1 MIMIEFIGV
10 LKSLKIPTMNPDELA
25 AFRQLEQ
32 EWQHW
37 RERELGIMPLRIEPE
52 QKAAY
57 AAFLDDPSEANE
69 QRLAVLADPLLT
81 GKRYALLRRAFI
93 ELRCRITAQ
102 AAAILRQTLGR
113 IKEALNAEH
122 DRRLEI
128 AEPSPGSKQLYPS
141 VKECRTAYEYA
152 HSMHSRVYT
161 AYNGHSNETPFQ
173 LAGGLAKS
181 EL

>member
-10 LKSLKIPTMNPDELA
+10 LKSLKIPALNPDELGA
-25 AFRQLEQ
+25 LRQLEQ

-69 QRLAVLADPLLT
+69 QRLAVLADPLLI
-81 GKRYALLRRAFI
+81 GKRYALLRRAYA

-102 AAAILRQTLGR
+102 AAVILKPTVARVR
-113 IKEALNAEH
+113 EALTAEH
-122 DRRLEI
+122 NRRLEKTEGASHCI
-128 AEPSPGSKQLYPS
+128 CCPQGLPHFRALFRDAGKS
-141 VKECRTAYEYA
+141 V
-152 HSMHSRVYT
+152 
-161 AYNGHSNETPFQ
+161 
-173 LAGGLAKS
+173 
-181 EL
+181 